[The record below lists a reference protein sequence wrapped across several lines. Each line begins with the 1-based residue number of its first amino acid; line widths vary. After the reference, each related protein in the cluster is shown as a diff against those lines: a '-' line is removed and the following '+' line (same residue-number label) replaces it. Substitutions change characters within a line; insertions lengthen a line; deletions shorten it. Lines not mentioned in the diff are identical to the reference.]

1 MKQRLTE
8 KGADLSRPYEKC
20 LMYGASALTDA
31 ELIAV
36 ILRCGT
42 KGKDAVALADSI
54 LKLSPV
60 RDGVGGLA
68 SLSSADYMEVEGIGE
83 VKAIQLECVG
93 ELSKRISQATARK
106 SVSLSEPETLA
117 NYFMESL
124 RHENQENVLC
134 VMLDAKLRIIGEE
147 RITRGSATM
156 SVISPRDIFMAAI
169 RHRAVSIALIHNH
182 PSGDPTPSPADLEMT
197 ERVCEAGRLLE
208 IRLIDH
214 IIIGDMCYMSFLENG
229 YIDAGSLYA
238 E

>member
-1 MKQRLTE
+1 
-8 KGADLSRPYEKC
+8 
-20 LMYGASALTDA
+20 
-31 ELIAV
+31 
-36 ILRCGT
+36 
-42 KGKDAVALADSI
+42 
-54 LKLSPV
+54 
-60 RDGVGGLA
+60 
-68 SLSSADYMEVEGIGE
+68 
-83 VKAIQLECVG
+83 
-93 ELSKRISQATARK
+93 
-106 SVSLSEPETLA
+106 
-117 NYFMESL
+117 
-124 RHENQENVLC
+124 
-134 VMLDAKLRIIGEE
+134 
-147 RITRGSATM
+147 M